1 MLQDHQMNDLAG
13 ISKNVSQ
20 LFFETPSISTYRV
33 LHIFPDTMFPVL
45 KLFLIV
51 LGTSDERML
60 YWLDLGDYFDVLY
73 IVVTYL
79 VQELYQKTWKL

>member
-1 MLQDHQMNDLAG
+1 MA
-13 ISKNVSQ
+13 
-20 LFFETPSISTYRV
+20 FSTVQCKYRV

-79 VQELYQKTWKL
+79 VQALYQKTWKS